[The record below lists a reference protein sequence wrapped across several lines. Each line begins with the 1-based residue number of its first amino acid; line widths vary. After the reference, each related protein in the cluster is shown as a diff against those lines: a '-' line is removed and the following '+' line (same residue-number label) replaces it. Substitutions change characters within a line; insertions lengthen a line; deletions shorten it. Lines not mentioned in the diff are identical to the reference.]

1 MGRTSEKLG
10 TQIKATKE
18 SLPGMASED
27 KDFIHTVGKAFEV
40 LRAFDA
46 ADARLGNQEL
56 AIRTGFPKSTI
67 SRITYTLTRLGYL
80 AYLPHDQKYKIGAAA
95 IGLSTSILS
104 GLDFRFL
111 IRSYLK
117 ELADYAECAV
127 GMSIRDKFDV
137 VYLEHCRSELHAT
150 LHRNFGSRIPLTKTA
165 AGHAHIV
172 ALPSSEREALFVE
185 LERHDPENWP
195 NLHMA
200 IDRNIELY
208 NKRGFVV
215 SYGEWHEHIN
225 GVAVP
230 VWSSRHST
238 SFAFNAGGPTTVLT
252 KAKILNDIGPRLLE
266 LRSQVSVILN
276 SLESENFPLIS
287 SAKS

>member
-10 TQIKATKE
+10 TQGKATKQ
-18 SLPGMASED
+18 SLPDMASED

-40 LRAFDA
+40 LHAFDA
-46 ADARLGNQEL
+46 ADARLGNSEL
-56 AIRTGFPKSTI
+56 AMRTGFPKATI

-80 AYLPHDQKYKIGAAA
+80 AYLPQDQKYKIGAAA

-172 ALPSSEREALFVE
+172 ALPAADREALFAE
-185 LERHDPENWP
+185 LARTDPENWTT
-195 NLHMA
+195 LKKS
-200 IDRNIELY
+200 IDKNIELY
-208 NKRGFVV
+208 DKRGFVV
-215 SYGEWHEHIN
+215 SYGEWHDHIN

-230 VWSSRHST
+230 VWSSRHAT
-238 SFAFNAGGPTTVLT
+238 SFALNAGGPTTVLT
-252 KAKILNDIGPRLLE
+252 KAKILNDIGPRLID
-266 LRSQVSVILN
+266 LRAKVSGLLN
-276 SLESENFPLIS
+276 SLENEHLPVSRS
-287 SAKS
+287 TGA